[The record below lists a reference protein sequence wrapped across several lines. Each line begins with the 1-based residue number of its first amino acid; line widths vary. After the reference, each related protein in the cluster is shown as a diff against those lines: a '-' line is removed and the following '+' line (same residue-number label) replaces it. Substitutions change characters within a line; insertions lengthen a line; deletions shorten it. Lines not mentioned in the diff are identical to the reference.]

1 MKLSANKVAQHLD
14 ISVKTLEGW
23 YSWYNNPEMEK
34 PENTPVLPPYEQVG
48 VRTQRWWKEED
59 LEQLEIFKN
68 WIPKGRGGVM
78 GAYNKRYWSKE
89 RQPKKG

>member
-1 MKLSANKVAQHLD
+1 MKLSINKVAQHLD

-23 YSWYNNPEMEK
+23 YGWYNNPEMEK
-34 PENTPVLPPYEQVG
+34 PENTPVLPAYEQAG

-78 GAYNKRYWSKE
+78 GVYNKRYWSKK